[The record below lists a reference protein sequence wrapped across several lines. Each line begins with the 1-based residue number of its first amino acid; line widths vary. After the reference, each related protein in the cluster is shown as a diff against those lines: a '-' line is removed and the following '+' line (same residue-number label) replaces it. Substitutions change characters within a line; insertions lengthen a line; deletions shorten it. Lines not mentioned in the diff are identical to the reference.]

1 MNDSAKENLREL
13 LAGFMDAGSAKQ
25 AAEDIERGEQLLRQ
39 WPAPQPGAAAL
50 AEVKKKVAAAVR
62 RRHRITLQRRVWA
75 VAGVAAA
82 AIVIVSA
89 VALRLFERQPVE
101 QTTLL
106 YAAAIPERVW
116 EGSDITRDDADIA
129 VLVAEVETIEN
140 ELSGVQLND
149 TGGNGNTAID
159 DLETELIEIGGNFW
173 KG

>member
-13 LAGFMDAGSAKQ
+13 LAGFMDAGSARQ
-25 AAEDIERGEQLLRQ
+25 AAEDIEKGDELLRQ
-39 WPAPQPGAAAL
+39 WSAPQPSDVVL
-50 AEVKKKVAAAVR
+50 AEVKKKIAAAVR
-62 RRHRITLQRRVWA
+62 RRHRIALQRRIWA
-75 VAGVAAA
+75 AVSVAA

-89 VALRLFERQPVE
+89 VALRLFEKQPVE
-101 QTTLL
+101 QAALR

-116 EGSDITRDDADIA
+116 EGSDITKDDADIA

-140 ELSGVQLND
+140 ELSGVQSND
-149 TGGNGNTAID
+149 TGGNGNTAVG